1 MSKFLFSVSLI
12 LLGIS
17 SGYLLQ
23 QLALRQRLPLPMPL
37 DDLRKIMQKL
47 AMLLFSPFTFLAAI
61 WIVDIPN
68 RSMFML
74 PALDMIGVSLGGG
87 LAIAAGYALRLPP
100 KQAGALF
107 TCGAFT
113 NIGSI
118 GGVVAFIFLD
128 ERAFALLTI
137 YTMLQPFIYLMVGF
151 PIAKSYGMKG
161 NPAQASASRSWREF
175 MRDPFILS
183 GLSTLLLGGLL
194 NISGVPRPPMFGA
207 INAVLIPGT
216 TFMLLMTIGMTLKFS
231 RVKHYLRE
239 CVIIAGIK
247 FLCVPV
253 CVSLCALML
262 GYHKIDG
269 GLPMKVILIASS
281 MPVAFNGLVASSI
294 YHLDLDVTNSCF
306 LFTTGGL
313 VVTLP
318 ILYYLI
324 HLI

>member
-1 MSKFLFSVSLI
+1 MTKFLFSLSLI
-12 LLGIS
+12 LFGIS

-23 QLALRQRLPLPMPL
+23 QLALRQRLSLPMPL
-37 DDLRKIMQKL
+37 NDLRNTMQKL
-47 AMLLFSPFTFLAAI
+47 AMLLFGPFTFLAAI
-61 WIVDIPN
+61 WIVEIPN
-68 RSMFML
+68 RSLLML
-74 PALDMIGVSLGGG
+74 PALDILGVLLGGG
-87 LAIAAGYALRLPP
+87 LAIAAAHALHLPP

-128 ERAFALLTI
+128 ERAFALMTI
-137 YTMLQPFIYLMVGF
+137 YTLLQPFTYLMIGF
-151 PIAKSYGMKG
+151 PIAKSYGMAG
-161 NPAQASASRSWREF
+161 NPARMGAARSWREF
-175 MRDPFILS
+175 MRDPFILT
-183 GLSTLLLGGLL
+183 GLFTLSLGGLL

-216 TFMLLMTIGMTLKFS
+216 TVILLMTIGMTLKFS

-239 CVIIAGIK
+239 CMIIAGIK
-247 FLCVPV
+247 FLCVPL
-253 CVSLCALML
+253 CVSLFALML
-262 GYHKIDG
+262 GYHRIDG

-318 ILYYLI
+318 ILYYFI